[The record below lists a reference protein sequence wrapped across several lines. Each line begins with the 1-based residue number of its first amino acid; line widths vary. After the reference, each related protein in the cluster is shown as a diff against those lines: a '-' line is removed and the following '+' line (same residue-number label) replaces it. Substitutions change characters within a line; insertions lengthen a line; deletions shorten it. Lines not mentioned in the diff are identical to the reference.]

1 MLQMD
6 DNSLVRSSL
15 NPTLL
20 CALSEVMD
28 GAAHEVEGNV
38 EGIAESMILLRQ
50 GDCVRAFLNVCPH
63 AGRRLDWAPGQFL
76 IDQGVLVCAVHG
88 ASFSIPDGLCVAG
101 PSRGESLREVPV
113 AVRDESVWLV
123 SKTD

>member
-20 CALSEVMD
+20 CAMSEVMD

-38 EGIAESMILLRQ
+38 DGIAESMILLRQ

-88 ASFSIPDGLCVAG
+88 ASFNIPDGLCVAG

-113 AVRDESVWLV
+113 ELRDGHVWLV
-123 SKTD
+123 SKAD